1 MENTKLLDKEVESI
15 TILDDKKELAKI
27 LSKVNDKGEIV
38 TGKKNISIC
47 IEYTGTDVKTIIE
60 L

>member
-1 MENTKLLDKEVESI
+1 MENTGLLNEEVESI
-15 TILDDKKELAKI
+15 TIFDDKKEIAKI
-27 LSKVNDKGEIV
+27 LSKVNDKGENV

-47 IEYTGTDVKTIIE
+47 LEYVGTDVKTIIE

>member
-15 TILDDKKELAKI
+15 TILEGKKELAKI

>member
-1 MENTKLLDKEVESI
+1 MKNTGLLNEEVESI
-15 TILDDKKELAKI
+15 TIFDDKNEIAKI
-27 LSKVNDKGEIV
+27 LSKENDKGEIV